1 MISTPHGLYFC
12 GALLALFSLMIIIR
26 AAMDWRERRRA
37 RRRLTRI
44 AQHGE
49 RRFCGQDWTLPQ
61 WERHETAA
69 TKRRIRTTHGG
80 VVLDC
85 LGLLL
90 CSYALLAVL
99 WLFAT
104 GVFAL

>member
-1 MISTPHGLYFC
+1 MNPNHFSFYS
-12 GALLALFSLMIIIR
+12 ALCALFAVITLTR
-26 AAMDWRERRRA
+26 AVMNWRARCRERRR
-37 RRRLTRI
+37 LMTI
-44 AQHGE
+44 AQRGE
-49 RRFCGQDWTLPQ
+49 RRFCGTDWTLPQ
-61 WERHETAA
+61 WERHETLN

-80 VVLDC
+80 VVIDC
-85 LGLLL
+85 LGLVI